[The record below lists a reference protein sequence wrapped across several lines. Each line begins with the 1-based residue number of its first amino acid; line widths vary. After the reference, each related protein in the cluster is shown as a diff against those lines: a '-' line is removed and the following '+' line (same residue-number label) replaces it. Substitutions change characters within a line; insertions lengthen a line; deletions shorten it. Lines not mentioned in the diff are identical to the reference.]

1 MILKLSMNYYKL
13 TIIINA
19 LLLLGISNNALS
31 QQSSKYKLLE
41 VPKNNQIEID
51 QYGYF
56 YIIDQDNLI
65 KYDSE
70 GHTLYHYS
78 NKLLGNI
85 DQIDISNP
93 LRLLLFYKDQ
103 GLIIVLDNTLSQQKE
118 PISLNELGLYQ
129 TSCIANSNFDN
140 GIWLYDIDVN
150 EIIKINHLSEVNYR
164 SGNLSVLIPNMEFP
178 ILNLKEKNRKLY
190 VVTRNKIFV
199 MDQFGSLLSVITL
212 SAEKGLII
220 KEKNIITYDGNAI
233 CQFDILDFKID
244 TLLKTK
250 EYFKIMKLENNIV
263 AVSKNRSRIN
273 YVNLNQ

>member
-93 LRLLLFYKDQ
+93 LRPLLFYKDQ

-150 EIIKINHLSEVNYR
+150 EKIKINHLSQVNYR

>member
-93 LRLLLFYKDQ
+93 LRPLLFYKDQ

-140 GIWLYDIDVN
+140 GIWLYDC
-150 EIIKINHLSEVNYR
+150 L
-164 SGNLSVLIPNMEFP
+164 
-178 ILNLKEKNRKLY
+178 LY
-190 VVTRNKIFV
+190 TSPSPR
-199 MDQFGSLLSVITL
+199 DRG
-212 SAEKGLII
+212 
-220 KEKNIITYDGNAI
+220 
-233 CQFDILDFKID
+233 
-244 TLLKTK
+244 
-250 EYFKIMKLENNIV
+250 
-263 AVSKNRSRIN
+263 
-273 YVNLNQ
+273 

>member
-150 EIIKINHLSEVNYR
+150 EIIKINHLSQVNYR

-263 AVSKNRSRIN
+263 AVSKNRSIIN
-273 YVNLNQ
+273 YINLNQ

>member
-93 LRLLLFYKDQ
+93 LRPLLFYKDQ

-150 EIIKINHLSEVNYR
+150 EIIKINQLSQVNYR

-199 MDQFGSLLSVITL
+199 MDQFGSLLSVINL

>member
-19 LLLLGISNNALS
+19 FLLLGISNNALS

-41 VPKNNQIEID
+41 LPKNNQIEID

-65 KYDSE
+65 KYDNE

-93 LRLLLFYKDQ
+93 LRPLLFYKDQ

-118 PISLNELGLYQ
+118 PMSLNELGLYQ

-150 EIIKINHLSEVNYR
+150 EIIKINNLSQVNYR
-164 SGNLSVLIPNMEFP
+164 SGNLSVLIPNMKFP

-199 MDQFGSLLSVITL
+199 MDQFGSLLSVINL

>member
-13 TIIINA
+13 TIIFNA
-19 LLLLGISNNALS
+19 FLLLGIFNNALS
-31 QQSSKYKLLE
+31 QQLSKYNLLE
-41 VPKNNQIEID
+41 FPKNNQIEID

-93 LRLLLFYKDQ
+93 LRPLLFYKDQ

-150 EIIKINHLSEVNYR
+150 EIIKINHLSQVNYQR
-164 SGNLSVLIPNMEFP
+164 EI
-178 ILNLKEKNRKLY
+178 Y
-190 VVTRNKIFV
+190 
-199 MDQFGSLLSVITL
+199 QF
-212 SAEKGLII
+212 
-220 KEKNIITYDGNAI
+220 
-233 CQFDILDFKID
+233 
-244 TLLKTK
+244 
-250 EYFKIMKLENNIV
+250 
-263 AVSKNRSRIN
+263 
-273 YVNLNQ
+273 

>member
-140 GIWLYDIDVN
+140 GTWLYDIDVN

>member
-93 LRLLLFYKDQ
+93 LRPLLFYKDQ

-273 YVNLNQ
+273 YINLNQ

>member
-93 LRLLLFYKDQ
+93 LRPLLFYKDQ

-150 EIIKINHLSEVNYR
+150 EIIKINHLSQINYR

-273 YVNLNQ
+273 YINLNQ

>member
-19 LLLLGISNNALS
+19 LLVLGISNNALS

-93 LRLLLFYKDQ
+93 LRPLLFYKDQ

-150 EIIKINHLSEVNYR
+150 EIIKINHLSQVNYR
-164 SGNLSVLIPNMEFP
+164 SGNLSVLIPNIEFP

>member
-85 DQIDISNP
+85 DQIDLSNP
-93 LRLLLFYKDQ
+93 LRPLLFYKDQ

-150 EIIKINHLSEVNYR
+150 EIIKINHLSQVNYR

>member
-273 YVNLNQ
+273 YINLNQ

>member
-150 EIIKINHLSEVNYR
+150 EIIKINHLSQVNYR

>member
-19 LLLLGISNNALS
+19 FLLLGISNNALS

-93 LRLLLFYKDQ
+93 LRPLLFYKDQ

-150 EIIKINHLSEVNYR
+150 EIIKINHLSQVNYR

-199 MDQFGSLLSVITL
+199 MDQFGSLLSVINL

>member
-19 LLLLGISNNALS
+19 FLILGISNNALS

-93 LRLLLFYKDQ
+93 LRPLLFYKDQ

-150 EIIKINHLSEVNYR
+150 EIIKINHLSQVNYR

>member
-56 YIIDQDNLI
+56 YIIDQDNLL

-70 GHTLYHYS
+70 GHTLYRYS

-93 LRLLLFYKDQ
+93 LRPLLFYKDQ

-150 EIIKINHLSEVNYR
+150 EIIKINNLSQVNYR
-164 SGNLSVLIPNMEFP
+164 SGNLSVLILNMEFP

>member
-19 LLLLGISNNALS
+19 FLLLGIFNNALS

-93 LRLLLFYKDQ
+93 LRPLLFYKDQ

-150 EIIKINHLSEVNYR
+150 EIIKINHLSQVNYR

-178 ILNLKEKNRKLY
+178 ILKLKEKNRKLY

-233 CQFDILDFKID
+233 CQFDFLDFKID

-263 AVSKNRSRIN
+263 AVSKNRLRIN

>member
-19 LLLLGISNNALS
+19 FLLLGISNNALS

-41 VPKNNQIEID
+41 LPKNNQIEID

-65 KYDSE
+65 KYDNE

-93 LRLLLFYKDQ
+93 LRPLLFYKDQ

-118 PISLNELGLYQ
+118 PMSLNELGLYQ

-150 EIIKINHLSEVNYR
+150 EIIKINNLSQVNYR

-199 MDQFGSLLSVITL
+199 MDQFGSLLSVINL

>member
-19 LLLLGISNNALS
+19 FLLLGIFNNALS

-93 LRLLLFYKDQ
+93 LRPLLFYKDQ

-150 EIIKINHLSEVNYR
+150 EIIKINHLSLVNYR

-212 SAEKGLII
+212 SADKGLII

-233 CQFDILDFKID
+233 CQFDFLDFKID

-263 AVSKNRSRIN
+263 AVSKNRLRIN

>member
-93 LRLLLFYKDQ
+93 LRPLLFYKDQ

-129 TSCIANSNFDN
+129 TNCIANSNFDN

-150 EIIKINHLSEVNYR
+150 EIIKINHLSQVNYR

>member
-93 LRLLLFYKDQ
+93 LRPLLFYKDQ

-150 EIIKINHLSEVNYR
+150 EIIKINHLSQVNYR

-250 EYFKIMKLENNIV
+250 EYFKIMKLGDNIV

>member
-19 LLLLGISNNALS
+19 LLILGISNNALS

-150 EIIKINHLSEVNYR
+150 EIIKINHLSQINYR

>member
-93 LRLLLFYKDQ
+93 LRPLLFYKDQ

-150 EIIKINHLSEVNYR
+150 EIIKINHLSQVNYR

-263 AVSKNRSRIN
+263 AVSKNRSIIN
-273 YVNLNQ
+273 YINLNQ

>member
-19 LLLLGISNNALS
+19 FLLLGISNNALS

-65 KYDSE
+65 KYDNE

-93 LRLLLFYKDQ
+93 LRPLLFYKDQ
-103 GLIIVLDNTLSQQKE
+103 
-118 PISLNELGLYQ
+118 
-129 TSCIANSNFDN
+129 
-140 GIWLYDIDVN
+140 
-150 EIIKINHLSEVNYR
+150 
-164 SGNLSVLIPNMEFP
+164 
-178 ILNLKEKNRKLY
+178 
-190 VVTRNKIFV
+190 
-199 MDQFGSLLSVITL
+199 
-212 SAEKGLII
+212 
-220 KEKNIITYDGNAI
+220 
-233 CQFDILDFKID
+233 
-244 TLLKTK
+244 
-250 EYFKIMKLENNIV
+250 
-263 AVSKNRSRIN
+263 
-273 YVNLNQ
+273 

>member
-93 LRLLLFYKDQ
+93 LRPLLFYKDQ

-150 EIIKINHLSEVNYR
+150 EIIKINHLSQVNYR

-199 MDQFGSLLSVITL
+199 MDQFGSLLSVINL

>member
-19 LLLLGISNNALS
+19 FLLLGISNNALS

-65 KYDSE
+65 KYDNE

-93 LRLLLFYKDQ
+93 LRPLLFYKDQ

-118 PISLNELGLYQ
+118 PMSLNELGLYQ

-150 EIIKINHLSEVNYR
+150 EIIKINNLSQVNYR
-164 SGNLSVLIPNMEFP
+164 SGNLSVLIPNMKFP

-199 MDQFGSLLSVITL
+199 MDQFGSLLSVINL

>member
-150 EIIKINHLSEVNYR
+150 EIIKINHLSQINYR

>member
-19 LLLLGISNNALS
+19 FLLLGISNNILS

-41 VPKNNQIEID
+41 VPKNNQIEVD

-93 LRLLLFYKDQ
+93 LRPLLFYKDQ

-129 TSCIANSNFDN
+129 TNCIANSNFDN

-150 EIIKINHLSEVNYR
+150 EIIKINHLSQVNYR

-233 CQFDILDFKID
+233 CRFDILDFKID

>member
-93 LRLLLFYKDQ
+93 LRPLLFYKDQ

-178 ILNLKEKNRKLY
+178 ILNLKEKN
-190 VVTRNKIFV
+190 
-199 MDQFGSLLSVITL
+199 
-212 SAEKGLII
+212 
-220 KEKNIITYDGNAI
+220 IITYDGNAI

-250 EYFKIMKLENNIV
+250 EYFKIMKLGDNIV